1 MTHSDALT
9 SFDRETFTWGDT
21 SREVYVQ
28 GQGPGVLIVHEVP
41 GITPEVAQFAQEVAA
56 GGFTVALPSLFGTPG
71 RARSPTY
78 VAASLAEACVRQEFF
93 AFARHQSSPITDYLR
108 ALGRQLH
115 ERCGGPGIGFVG
127 MCFTGNFALAMMADP
142 TVLVPVLSQPSLPLG
157 VSPWHSRALHASPE
171 QLETGRSH
179 AQRLGCRP
187 IALRFTGDTMV
198 PAGRF
203 RALRE
208 TFGEHIELVE
218 IDSSIGNPHGIVP
231 WAHSVLT
238 NDRDATPG
246 HPTQRAFERIMGLL
260 KERLR
265 GEVDA
270 GDETC

>member
-203 RALRE
+203 RASRDLRR
-208 TFGEHIELVE
+208 THRTVE
-218 IDSSIGNPHGIVP
+218 IDSASATPT
-231 WAHSVLT
+231 ASCRDSVLT

-270 GDETC
+270 DDETC